1 MPEPTYTHWAMEAA
15 EVGVVGGGIHG
26 VSAAY
31 HLAARGVKTWL
42 FERGAPA
49 SGPTGRSSAIC
60 RAYYTN
66 EFLARVARESLDM
79 FAGFGEITSGR
90 DAGFRRTGALFLH
103 PPEDLDTVFDAVA
116 RLNSLGTKV
125 DLVDIEVLG
134 RDHPEFDLA
143 GVAIGAWERDA
154 GYADPVSTTDGLFR
168 RAVDLGLRTSLHSVV
183 SELRAAQGGGAI
195 VTLADG
201 TSVHCHRLLIAAG
214 PWTGALAAQLGVELP
229 LSVERHIVATFGWG
243 TGPRLPFVLA
253 DVPNQYYLKPEGE
266 ELFLVGPLHEE
277 PAADPEHFE
286 ETIRQAEI
294 QSMAGGVTSRVPA
307 LRAADSRGGWASL
320 YDVSPD
326 WQPVI
331 GSIADRIFVDAGT
344 SGHGFKLAPGL
355 GRHVADLVMEESP
368 DPALAQFHPMRFAS
382 GARLAAGYGSARILG

>member
-1 MPEPTYTHWAMEAA
+1 MPVESA

-66 EFLARVARESLDM
+66 EFLARVARESLQM
-79 FAGFGEITSGR
+79 FAGFGEITGGR

-103 PPEDLDTVFDAVA
+103 PPEDLEKVFDAVA
-116 RLNSLGTKV
+116 RMNRLGTMV
-125 DLVDIEVLG
+125 DLLDLESLG

-143 GVAIGAWERDA
+143 GVAMGAWERDA

-168 RAVDLGLRTSLHSVV
+168 RAVDLGLRASLHSAV
-183 SELRAAQGGGAI
+183 SELRAAHGGGAN
-195 VTLADG
+195 VGLADG
-201 TSVHCHRLLIAAG
+201 TRVQCDRLLIAAG
-214 PWTGALAAQLGVELP
+214 PWTGTLAAQLGVELP
-229 LSVERHIVATFGWG
+229 LTVERHIVATFGWG

-253 DVPNQYYLKPEGE
+253 DISHQFYLKPEGA

-277 PAADPEHFE
+277 PPADPDHFE
-286 ETIRQAEI
+286 ENIHQAEI
-294 QSMAGGVTSRVPA
+294 QSMARGLTSRVPTM
-307 LRAADSRGGWASL
+307 RGADSRGGWASL

-331 GSIADRIFVDAGT
+331 GAIGDRIFVDAGT

-355 GRHVADLVMEESP
+355 GRHVADLVMQDSP
-368 DPALAQFHPMRFAS
+368 DPGLEQFHPKRFDS
-382 GARLAAGYGSARILG
+382 GAPLAAGYGSARILG

>member
-1 MPEPTYTHWAMEAA
+1 MDSA
-15 EVGVVGGGIHG
+15 EVGVIGGGIHG

-31 HLAARGVKTWL
+31 HLAARGVRTWL

-49 SGPTGRSSAIC
+49 GGPTGRSSAIC

-66 EFLARVARESLDM
+66 EFLARAARESLDM
-79 FAGFGEITSGR
+79 LAAFAEVTAGR

-103 PPEDLDTVFDAVA
+103 PAGDVEQALDAVA
-116 RLNSLGTKV
+116 RLNGIGTRV
-125 DLVDIEVLG
+125 DLLDVEILG
-134 RDHPEFDLA
+134 RDHPELDLS

-168 RAVDLGLRTSLHSVV
+168 RALELGLRASLHRAVV
-183 SELRAAQGGGAI
+183 ELRAAPAGGAV

-201 TSVHCHRLLIAAG
+201 ATVRCERLLIAAG
-214 PWTGALAAQLGVELP
+214 PWSRALAARLGAAVP
-229 LSVERHIVATFGWG
+229 LSVERHVVATFGWG

-253 DVPNQYYLKPEGE
+253 DVENEYYLKPEGE

-277 PAADPEHFE
+277 PAADPDRFE
-286 ETIRQAEI
+286 AAIRPAETQAL
-294 QSMAGGVTSRVPA
+294 AAALTRRVPGM
-307 LRAADSRGGWASL
+307 RAADSRGGWASL

-331 GSIADRIFVDAGT
+331 GQVGDRVFVDAGS

-355 GRHVADLVMEESP
+355 GRHVADLVMETAP
-368 DPALAQFHPMRFAS
+368 DPGLEQFRPGRFAA
-382 GARLAAGYGSARILG
+382 GARLAAGYGRARILG